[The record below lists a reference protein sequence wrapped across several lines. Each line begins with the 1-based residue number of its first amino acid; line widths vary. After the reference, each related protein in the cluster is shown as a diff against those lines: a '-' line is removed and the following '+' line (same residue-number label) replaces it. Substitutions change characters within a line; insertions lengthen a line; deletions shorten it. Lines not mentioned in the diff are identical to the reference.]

1 MTTKPAVLTHGGAG
15 RPTPDAP
22 EAPGARDE
30 AAKVCQ
36 QAAQAGLEL
45 LATGGTDAALQAAI
59 AAAIILEDDPRFNA
73 GTGANLRLDG
83 SLELDASVAT
93 SDGRFAAVACLRATK
108 NPVLVAQAL
117 LKTPH
122 VLLCGEGATRFARQ
136 QGFPEAAM
144 VTEKA
149 LKRWKAARERLA
161 TGKLRP
167 YEQKWKDMQFHG
179 TIGAVARA
187 ADGSFAV
194 SCSTGGTSMMLP
206 GRIGDTPIWGAGVYA
221 GDHGAVC
228 ATGHGELC
236 IKRMG
241 AFRVYQRIAQ
251 GQHPQ
256 EAVDAEVADFPQ
268 PYEVGFIALSKDA
281 QGIGATDG
289 YMPAGAAG

>member
-1 MTTKPAVLTHGGAG
+1 MTTQPAVLTHGGAG

-22 EAPGARDE
+22 ETPGARDE

-36 QAAQAGLEL
+36 QAAQAGLEV
-45 LATGGTDAALQAAI
+45 LAKAGADAALQAAI

-221 GDHGAVC
+221 GEHGAVC

-256 EAVDAEVADFPQ
+256 QAVDAEVADFPQ

>member
-1 MTTKPAVLTHGGAG
+1 MTIQPAVLTHGGAG

-22 EAPGARDE
+22 ETPGARDE
-30 AAKVCQ
+30 AMRACQ
-36 QAAQAGLEL
+36 LAAQAGL
-45 LATGGTDAALQAAI
+45 DAMK
-59 AAAIILEDDPRFNA
+59 AAANDHAMAAVLAAAVILEDDPRFNA

-83 SLELDASVAT
+83 SLELDASVCAG
-93 SDGRFAAVACLRATK
+93 DGRFAAVACLRATK
-108 NPVLVAQAL
+108 NPVLVAHAL

-144 VTEKA
+144 VTERA
-149 LKRWKAARERLA
+149 LKRWQGARERLR

-187 ADGSFAV
+187 ADGTFAV
-194 SCSTGGTSMMLP
+194 ACSTGGTSMMLP
-206 GRIGDTPIWGAGVYA
+206 GRIGDTPIWGAGVFA
-221 GDHGAVC
+221 GEHGAVC

-241 AFRVYQRIAQ
+241 AFRVYQRIAG

-256 EAVDAEVADFPQ
+256 AAVDAEVADFPQ
-268 PYEVGFIALSKDA
+268 PYEIGFIALSRND

-289 YMPAGAAG
+289 YMPAGAAR

>member
-1 MTTKPAVLTHGGAG
+1 MQPIVLTHGGAG
-15 RPTPDAP
+15 GPSADAP
-22 EAPGARDE
+22 EAPGARQQWGE
-30 AAKVCQ
+30 ACQ
-36 QAAQAGLEL
+36 QAAQAGLVA
-45 LATGGTDAALQAAI
+45 LAAAATDAALAGVI

-83 SLELDASVAT
+83 SLELDASLAT

-108 NPVLVAQAL
+108 NPVLVARAVMD
-117 LKTPH
+117 TPH
-122 VLLCGEGATRFARQ
+122 ILLCGEGATRFARQ
-136 QGFPEAAM
+136 KGFAEASM
-144 VTEKA
+144 ITEKS
-149 LKRWKAARERLA
+149 LKRWKAARERLQ

-167 YEQKWKDMQFHG
+167 YEERWRDMQFHG

-221 GDHGAVC
+221 GEHGAVC

-241 AFRVYQRIAQ
+241 AFSVYQRIAA
-251 GQHPQ
+251 GAHPQ
-256 EAVDAEVADFPQ
+256 EAVEAEVKAFPR
-268 PYEVGFIALSKDA
+268 PFEVGFIAVGKA
-281 QGIGATDG
+281 GHGMAATDD
-289 YMPAGAAG
+289 YMPRGAAQ

>member
-1 MTTKPAVLTHGGAG
+1 MTMQPAVLTHGGAG
-15 RPTPDAP
+15 GPTPDAP
-22 EAPGARDE
+22 EAPGARE
-30 AAKVCQ
+30 QSAEVCA
-36 QAAQAGLEL
+36 QAARAGLQAL
-45 LATGGTDAALQAAI
+45 RGAQSDAALAGAI

-73 GTGANLRLDG
+73 GTGGNLRLDG
-83 SLELDASVAT
+83 SLELDASICT

-167 YEQKWKDMQFHG
+167 YEQKWKDFQFHG

-187 ADGSFAV
+187 ADGTFAV
-194 SCSTGGTSMMLP
+194 TCSTGGTSMMLP

-221 GDHGAVC
+221 GEHGAVC

-241 AFRVYQRIAQ
+241 AFRVYQRIAA
-251 GQHPQ
+251 GEHPQ
-256 EAVDAEVADFPQ
+256 SAVEAEVKDFPH
-268 PYEVGFIALSKDA
+268 PYEVGFIALSKVA
-281 QGIGATDG
+281 QGIAATDG
-289 YMPAGAAG
+289 YMPSGQAQ

>member
-1 MTTKPAVLTHGGAG
+1 MTYQPAVLTHGGAG
-15 RPTPDAP
+15 RPVP
-22 EAPGARDE
+22 ETPGARED

-45 LATGGTDAALQAAI
+45 LARGGTDAALQAAI
-59 AAAIILEDDPRFNA
+59 AAAMILEDDPRFNA
-73 GTGANLRLDG
+73 GTGGNLRLDG

-149 LKRWKAARERLA
+149 LARWKAARERLA
-161 TGKLRP
+161 SGNLRP

-179 TIGAVARA
+179 TIGAVSRA

-206 GRIGDTPIWGAGVYA
+206 GRVGDTPIWGAGVYA
-221 GDHGAVC
+221 GEHGAVC

-241 AFRVYQRIAQ
+241 AFLVYQRIAQ

-256 EAVDAEVADFPQ
+256 EAVDAEVKAFPP
-268 PYEVGFIALSKDA
+268 PYEVGFIALSRQH

>member
-22 EAPGARDE
+22 ETPGARDE
-30 AAKVCQ
+30 AAKVCN

-45 LATGGTDAALQAAI
+45 LAKGGTDAALQAAI

-221 GDHGAVC
+221 GEHGAVC

-268 PYEVGFIALSKDA
+268 SYEVGFIALSKDA

-289 YMPAGAAG
+289 YMPAGAAS